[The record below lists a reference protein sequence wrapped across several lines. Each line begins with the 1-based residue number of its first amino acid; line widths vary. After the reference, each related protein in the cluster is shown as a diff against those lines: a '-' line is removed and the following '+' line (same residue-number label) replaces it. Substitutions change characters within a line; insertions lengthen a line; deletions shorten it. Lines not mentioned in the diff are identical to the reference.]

1 MTVAAEARSAARD
14 RVVQYPHPLTAPLRP
29 LKRLASWEPRRASAA
44 RSRREVWEPFLRC
57 QVVLDKYAERRWL
70 MVWIIGA
77 ICMIFF
83 GAALVAI
90 GWSMGTLGYAIVG
103 GALVLAGIV
112 VLVSIRRSWRS
123 RGNMPRLR

>member
-1 MTVAAEARSAARD
+1 
-14 RVVQYPHPLTAPLRP
+14 
-29 LKRLASWEPRRASAA
+29 
-44 RSRREVWEPFLRC
+44 
-57 QVVLDKYAERRWL
+57 

-90 GWSMGTLGYAIVG
+90 GWSMGALGYAIVG

>member
-1 MTVAAEARSAARD
+1 
-14 RVVQYPHPLTAPLRP
+14 
-29 LKRLASWEPRRASAA
+29 
-44 RSRREVWEPFLRC
+44 
-57 QVVLDKYAERRWL
+57 

-90 GWSMGTLGYAIVG
+90 GWSMGTLAYAMVG
-103 GALVLAGIV
+103 TALILSGIV
-112 VLVSIRRSWRS
+112 VLETIRRSWRS